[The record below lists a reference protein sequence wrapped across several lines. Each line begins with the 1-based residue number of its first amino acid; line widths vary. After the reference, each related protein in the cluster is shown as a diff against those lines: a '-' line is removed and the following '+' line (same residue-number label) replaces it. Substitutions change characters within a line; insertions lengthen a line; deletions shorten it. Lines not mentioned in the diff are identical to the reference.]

1 MSLVYVSLYEGF
13 GIPIVEAQLQSCC
26 VITNQ
31 TGCFREVAA
40 DAALYVDVN
49 SSDSISDAI
58 QKIYSNQS
66 FRAELISKGLQNSK
80 RFTSKKFADQLIEAY
95 LSWQSDYF

>member
-1 MSLVYVSLYEGF
+1 M
-13 GIPIVEAQLQSCC
+13 
-26 VITNQ
+26 
-31 TGCFREVAA
+31 AA

-95 LSWQSDYF
+95 LT